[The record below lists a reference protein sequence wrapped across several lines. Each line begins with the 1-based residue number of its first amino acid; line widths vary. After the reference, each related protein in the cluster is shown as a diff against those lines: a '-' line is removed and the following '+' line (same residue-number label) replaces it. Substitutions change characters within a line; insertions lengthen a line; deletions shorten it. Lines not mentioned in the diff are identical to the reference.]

1 LQDLGLCLVIALTIT
16 CTSFAF
22 DAVVGDPPSRL
33 HPVVWM
39 GCLIEALKKLN
50 RGPPRCKRILGVL
63 TAIIAIATFTLPIF
77 FAFKLLRDVSL
88 VACAVLGGLALKFTF
103 AFRSLSDYTRPIA
116 EMLEKGD
123 LEGAR
128 KCLPLIVRRDP
139 SKLDDE
145 LIVSAA
151 VESIAESTV
160 DGITS
165 PLFYYALFGIAGAYA
180 FRVVNTLDSMVGYK
194 TEELRDFGWFSAR
207 LDTLLNFLTARLTAL
222 FIALAAWT
230 LGMNA
235 RRGLEI
241 ALRDHSKTES
251 LNAGWPMSAMAGVL
265 GVRLVKLD
273 HYELGDPISKLE
285 PAHILQAIKVTRV
298 AVLLFAIVICLPLI
312 ALRCALLSAW
322 VV

>member
-1 LQDLGLCLVIALTIT
+1 VA
-16 CTSFAF
+16 FAF

-33 HPVVWM
+33 HPVVWI
-39 GCLIEALKKLN
+39 GRLIEVLKKLN
-50 RGPPRCKRILGVL
+50 RGPPRCKRVLGVL
-63 TAIIAIATFTLPIF
+63 TAVIAMATFTLPIF
-77 FAFKLLRDVSL
+77 FAFKFLRDVSL
-88 VACAVLGGLALKFTF
+88 IAYVVLGGLALKFTF

-123 LEGAR
+123 VEGAR
-128 KCLPLIVRRDP
+128 KYLPFIVRRDP
-139 SKLDDE
+139 SKLNEE
-145 LIVSAA
+145 LIASAA

-194 TEELRDFGWFSAR
+194 TEELKDFGWFSAR
-207 LDTLLNFLTARLTAL
+207 LDTLLNFLTSRLTAL
-222 FIALAAWT
+222 LIALAAWI
-230 LGMNA
+230 LGTSA

-265 GVRLVKLD
+265 GVRLVKPGS
-273 HYELGDPISKLE
+273 YELGDPIDRLG
-285 PAHILQAIKVTRV
+285 PAHILQAIKVMRV
-298 AVLLFAIVICLPLI
+298 TTLLFAIIICLPLL
-312 ALRCALLSAW
+312 ALRCALLSTW

>member
-1 LQDLGLCLVIALTIT
+1 LQDPGLCLIIALTIT
-16 CTSFAF
+16 CTAFAF

-39 GCLIEALKKLN
+39 GRLIEVLKKLN
-50 RGPPRCKRILGVL
+50 RGPPRRKRILGVL
-63 TAIIAIATFTLPIF
+63 TAIIAIVTLTLPIF

-88 VACAVLGGLALKFTF
+88 IACAVLGGLALKFTF

-116 EMLEKGD
+116 EMLERGD
-123 LEGAR
+123 VEGAR
-128 KCLPLIVRRDP
+128 KYLPFIVRRDP
-139 SKLDDE
+139 SKLNEE
-145 LIVSAA
+145 LIASAA

-160 DGITS
+160 DGIAS

-194 TEELRDFGWFSAR
+194 TEELKDFGWFSAR
-207 LDTLLNFLTARLTAL
+207 LDTLLNFLTSRLTAL
-222 FIALAAWT
+222 LIALAAWI

-235 RRGLEI
+235 RRGLEV

-251 LNAGWPMSAMAGVL
+251 VNAGWPMSAMAGVL
-265 GVRLVKLD
+265 GVRLVKPGS
-273 HYELGDPISKLE
+273 YELGDPVNRLG
-285 PAHILQAIKVTRV
+285 PAYILQAIKVMRV
-298 AVLLFAIVICLPLI
+298 TTLLFAIIICLPLL